1 MIQMLNKVWETDLV
15 PMEDIHNMM
24 LSKDRVPMEDIHHT
38 MPIKNREKNLVH
50 TMPSKD
56 LVPMED
62 IQHGMPSMN
71 REKNIQNQKTCTTMP
86 VWMRTSEAMKF
97 ENFISFYRTIPV

>member
-1 MIQMLNKVWETDLV
+1 MRSSMTRQRFRCNCAQYCSGRNWV
-15 PMEDIHNMM
+15 IHNIMP
-24 LSKDRVPMEDIHHT
+24 SKDRV
-38 MPIKNREKNLVH
+38 PIKNREKNLVH

-56 LVPMED
+56 LEPMED